1 MRIESSKYKPLPFFS
16 KGSPETSISTPVLLM
31 TEILPKTFPLKS
43 REPLSKCQNLSE
55 KPSAQIAPKIA
66 KTKIAFFIFSPKR
79 QSWILILRL
88 PFFLASKSSE
98 LQKVNSAMQNRLQKF
113 LFGGRTTSVRWC
125 KLRKKKPRGARLN
138 SIEIIF
144 RQDLGQSSLRRLL
157 RNLRCSRRQ
166 RSRFFR
172 LSS

>member
-31 TEILPKTFPLKS
+31 TEILPKTFPPKS
-43 REPLSKCQNLSE
+43 RAPLSKCQNLSE

-88 PFFLASKSSE
+88 PFLLASKSSE
-98 LQKVNSAMQNRLQKF
+98 LQKVNSAMQNRLQKS
-113 LFGGRTTSVRWC
+113 LFGGRTTSQRDASCAKKSRAERGLIRLKLFSDKTLGDHRFGDFYETCDVRA
-125 KLRKKKPRGARLN
+125 GN
-138 SIEIIF
+138 VVGFSGF
-144 RQDLGQSSLRRLL
+144 R
-157 RNLRCSRRQ
+157 
-166 RSRFFR
+166 F
-172 LSS
+172 